1 MKLVLNACGVDSL
14 GGVKLF
20 KNSVNQFIANKNKL
34 LILYSNEKQ
43 ISEIDFNE
51 NVVLKKISLKRFF
64 HPFLNLFLDKKIKNL
79 IKKRDRLYHHSEII

>member
-20 KNSVNQFIANKNKL
+20 KNSVNQYIANNNKL

-43 ISEIDFNE
+43 INGIDFNE
-51 NVVLKKISLKRFF
+51 NVVLKK
-64 HPFLNLFLDKKIKNL
+64 
-79 IKKRDRLYHHSEII
+79 YH